1 MPEKDYSEYRDK
13 APTDQSV
20 STLARM
26 GEALVDAEMGVLV
39 AENELK
45 KAQALK
51 RDVEERM
58 IPDAMREAGVEEL
71 KLTGG
76 VVIALDE
83 ILCVTPKKENRHHVL
98 NWLEKEGHGALIK
111 RTISVAFTREQQAE
125 ADNLVKLLV
134 EEHHMSTKEE
144 RKVES
149 QTLKKHVKGLLEEG
163 ASLPMDILGV
173 YQFTRAL
180 ITKGKPKLVF
190 KDER

>member
-1 MPEKDYSEYRDK
+1 MPEKDYSEYTDK

-20 STLARM
+20 STLSAL
-26 GEALVDAEMGVLV
+26 GLFLVDAEKAVLV
-39 AENELK
+39 AEDVLK
-45 KAQALK
+45 KAQAMK

-83 ILCVTPKKENRHHVL
+83 VLSVTPKKENRQLVL
-98 NWLEKEGHGALIK
+98 NWLEKEGYGALIK

-134 EEHHMSTKEE
+134 EEHHMPTKEE

-149 QTLKKHVKGLLEEG
+149 GTLKKHVKNLLEQG
-163 ASLPMDILGV
+163 ANLPTDILGI
-173 YQFTRAL
+173 YQFTRAK
-180 ITKGKPKLVF
+180 ITEGKPKLIF